1 MREDVKTWI
10 REDLESI
17 EQQRL
22 RRVLANRESPH
33 VAGMVQIDGR
43 QYIGFGSN
51 DYLGLS
57 ADTRLVDAIRHAA
70 GYIGC
75 GSAASPLISGHGVI
89 HARLERELAAFEQ
102 SEASLLFPT
111 GYAANVGTI
120 VALVSKPDAIFSD
133 ERNHASIIDGCRLSG
148 ARIHVYRH
156 ADLEHL
162 THLISTAGSFRRK
175 MIVSDSLFSMDGD
188 FAPLPGLVKIARD
201 YQAILMIDEAHAT
214 GVFGENG
221 RGLCEHFDV
230 EQEVDVRVGTL
241 SKALGSFGGF
251 VVGEQAL
258 IELILNRARTY
269 IFSTAQPE
277 VIANASIT
285 ALEIVQAEPERRQRL
300 MKLSEQLRHRLIA
313 DGWNI
318 GTSSSQIVP
327 IIVGEADRT
336 MLLCDQL
343 KELGFFV
350 PGIRPP
356 SVPAGMSL
364 LRASVTA
371 SHTREMIDH
380 FCDALASLRQS

>member
-1 MREDVKTWI
+1 MREDVRAWI
-10 REDLESI
+10 REDLEAI
-17 EQQRL
+17 ERLQL

-33 VAGMVQIDGR
+33 VAGLVQIDGR

-57 ADTRLVDAIRHAA
+57 ADTRLIEAIRQAA

-89 HARLERELAAFEQ
+89 HARLERELTVFEHA
-102 SEASLLFPT
+102 EASLMFPT

-120 VALVSKPDAIFSD
+120 GALVSKPDAIFSD

-156 ADLEHL
+156 ADLDHL
-162 THLISTAGSFRRK
+162 THLIGAAGSFRRK

-201 YQAILMIDEAHAT
+201 CQAMLMIDEAHAT
-214 GVFGENG
+214 GVFGDNG

-230 EQEVDVRVGTL
+230 EKEVDVRVGTL

-251 VVGEQAL
+251 VVGDREL

-277 VIANASIT
+277 AIANATIA
-285 ALEIVQAEPERRQRL
+285 ALEIVLAEPERRQRL
-300 MKLSEQLRHRLIA
+300 LKMSEHLRHRLVA

-318 GTSSSQIVP
+318 GTSTSQIVP
-327 IIVGEADRT
+327 IIVGEADRA
-336 MLLCDQL
+336 MALCDQL
-343 KELGFFV
+343 KVLGFFV

-364 LRASVTA
+364 LRVSVTA
-371 SHTREMIDH
+371 SHTREMIDR
-380 FCDALASLRQS
+380 FCDSLASLRQS

>member
-1 MREDVKTWI
+1 MQEHVQAWI
-10 REDLESI
+10 REDLEAI
-17 EQQRL
+17 EEQQL
-22 RRVLANRESPH
+22 RRVLAKRESPH

-43 QYIGFGSN
+43 QFIGFGSN

-57 ADTRLVDAIRHAA
+57 ADSRLVDAMRQAA

-75 GSAASPLISGHGVI
+75 GSAASPLISGRGVI

-102 SEASLLFPT
+102 TEASLVFPT

-120 VALVSKPDAIFSD
+120 GALVSKPDAIFSD

-156 ADLEHL
+156 ADLDHL
-162 THLISTAGSFRRK
+162 AHLLGATDSFRRK

-188 FAPLPGLVKIARD
+188 FAPLPALVKLAHD

-214 GVFGENG
+214 GVFGDTG
-221 RGLCEHFDV
+221 RGLCEHFAV
-230 EQEVDVRVGTL
+230 ETEVDVRVGTL
-241 SKALGSFGGF
+241 SKALGCFGGF
-251 VVGEQAL
+251 VVGNRQL

-277 VIANASIT
+277 AIANAT
-285 ALEIVQAEPERRQRL
+285 LAALEIVQTEPERRQRL
-300 MKLSEQLRHRLIA
+300 MKLSEQLRHRLTV

-318 GTSSSQIVP
+318 GTSTSQIVP
-327 IIVGEADRT
+327 IIIGAADPT
-336 MLLCDQL
+336 MAMCDRL

-356 SVPAGMSL
+356 SVPPGKSL
-364 LRASVTA
+364 LRTSVTA
-371 SHTREMIDH
+371 SHTREMIDR
-380 FCDALASLRQS
+380 FCDALASLRT